1 MGRKTCGRLSVTHRL
16 TLVAAAALLS
26 LVATPLVV
34 RAGSDAPKAE
44 PAPVAV
50 EAARPAA
57 AEASAPACRSVRVVY
72 AGYGAPA
79 CGR

>member
-1 MGRKTCGRLSVTHRL
+1 MTERL
-16 TLVAAAALLS
+16 TLLAAAALLS

-34 RAGSDAPKAE
+34 RAGADAPTPE
-44 PAPVAV
+44 PAAVVA
-50 EAARPAA
+50 ATPAA
-57 AEASAPACRSVRVVY
+57 AEAPAPACRTVRVVY

>member
-1 MGRKTCGRLSVTHRL
+1 MTHRL

-34 RAGSDAPKAE
+34 RAGSGAPKAE
-44 PAPVAV
+44 PASVIAEV
-50 EAARPAA
+50 ARPVA
-57 AEASAPACRSVRVVY
+57 AEAPAPACRSVRVVY
-72 AGYGAPA
+72 AGYAAPA

>member
-1 MGRKTCGRLSVTHRL
+1 MTHRL

-34 RAGSDAPKAE
+34 RAGSDAAKAE
-44 PAPVAV
+44 PASAVA
-50 EAARPAA
+50 EAATPVA
-57 AEASAPACRSVRVVY
+57 AEAPAPACRSVRVVY
-72 AGYGAPA
+72 AGYAAPA

>member
-1 MGRKTCGRLSVTHRL
+1 MTHRL

-44 PAPVAV
+44 TASAIV
-50 EAARPAA
+50 EAATPA
-57 AEASAPACRSVRVVY
+57 AEAPAPACRSVRVVY
-72 AGYGAPA
+72 AGYAAPA

>member
-1 MGRKTCGRLSVTHRL
+1 MTHRL

-34 RAGSDAPKAE
+34 RAGSDAPKAA

-50 EAARPAA
+50 EAAKPAA
-57 AEASAPACRSVRVVY
+57 AEAPAPACRTVRVVY
-72 AGYGAPA
+72 AGYGMPA

>member
-1 MGRKTCGRLSVTHRL
+1 MTERL
-16 TLVAAAALLS
+16 TLLAAAALLS

-34 RAGSDAPKAE
+34 RAGADAPRSE
-44 PAPVAV
+44 PVAV
-50 EAARPAA
+50 TAVTAESTVA
-57 AEASAPACRSVRVVY
+57 AEAPAPACRSVRVVY

>member
-1 MGRKTCGRLSVTHRL
+1 MTHRL

-34 RAGSDAPKAE
+34 RAGSGAPQAE
-44 PAPVAV
+44 SVPAVAAV
-50 EAARPAA
+50 ATPAA
-57 AEASAPACRSVRVVY
+57 AEAPAPACRSVRVVY
-72 AGYGAPA
+72 AGYAAPA

>member
-1 MGRKTCGRLSVTHRL
+1 MTHRL

-44 PAPVAV
+44 PAPAVAV

-57 AEASAPACRSVRVVY
+57 AEAPAPACRSVRVVY

>member
-1 MGRKTCGRLSVTHRL
+1 VTHRL

-34 RAGSDAPKAE
+34 RAGADAPKAE
-44 PAPVAV
+44 PTAAV
-50 EAARPAA
+50 EAAKPAA
-57 AEASAPACRSVRVVY
+57 AEAPAPACRNVRVVY
-72 AGYGAPA
+72 AGYGTPA

>member
-1 MGRKTCGRLSVTHRL
+1 VTHRL

-34 RAGSDAPKAE
+34 RAGSDAPKAA

-50 EAARPAA
+50 EAAKPA
-57 AEASAPACRSVRVVY
+57 AEAPAPACRTVRVVY
-72 AGYGAPA
+72 AGYGTPA

>member
-1 MGRKTCGRLSVTHRL
+1 MTERL
-16 TLVAAAALLS
+16 TLLAAAALLS

-34 RAGSDAPKAE
+34 RAGADAPKSE
-44 PAPVAV
+44 PVAV
-50 EAARPAA
+50 AAETTVA
-57 AEASAPACRSVRVVY
+57 AEAPAPACRNVRVVY

>member
-1 MGRKTCGRLSVTHRL
+1 MTHRL

-34 RAGSDAPKAE
+34 RAGSDGPKAE
-44 PAPVAV
+44 PAPAIAEV
-50 EAARPAA
+50 ARPVA
-57 AEASAPACRSVRVVY
+57 AEAPAPVCRSVRVVY
-72 AGYGAPA
+72 AGYAAPA

>member
-1 MGRKTCGRLSVTHRL
+1 MTERL
-16 TLVAAAALLS
+16 TLLAAAALLS

-34 RAGSDAPKAE
+34 RAGADAPKSE
-44 PAPVAV
+44 PVAV
-50 EAARPAA
+50 VAEPTVAADVP
-57 AEASAPACRSVRVVY
+57 APACRSVRVVY

>member
-1 MGRKTCGRLSVTHRL
+1 VTHRL

-50 EAARPAA
+50 EAARSIA
-57 AEASAPACRSVRVVY
+57 AEAPAPACRSVRVVY
-72 AGYGAPA
+72 AGYAAPS

>member
-1 MGRKTCGRLSVTHRL
+1 MTHRL

-44 PAPVAV
+44 PAPAVAEV
-50 EAARPAA
+50 ARSVATEAP
-57 AEASAPACRSVRVVY
+57 APACRSVRVVY
-72 AGYGAPA
+72 AGYAAPA

>member
-1 MGRKTCGRLSVTHRL
+1 MTERL
-16 TLVAAAALLS
+16 TLLAAAALLS

-34 RAGSDAPKAE
+34 RAGADAPTPE
-44 PAPVAV
+44 PAVAV
-50 EAARPAA
+50 AETSVA
-57 AEASAPACRSVRVVY
+57 AEAPAPACRTVRVVY

>member
-1 MGRKTCGRLSVTHRL
+1 MTERL
-16 TLVAAAALLS
+16 TLLAAAALLS

-34 RAGSDAPKAE
+34 RAGADAPKSE
-44 PAPVAV
+44 PVAV
-50 EAARPAA
+50 TAESTVA
-57 AEASAPACRSVRVVY
+57 AEAPAPACRSVRVVY

>member
-1 MGRKTCGRLSVTHRL
+1 MTHRL

-34 RAGSDAPKAE
+34 RAGSDAPKSE
-44 PAPVAV
+44 PAAVA
-50 EAARPAA
+50 EAAKPAV
-57 AEASAPACRSVRVVY
+57 AEAPAPACRSVRVVY